1 MTTVRVFVC
10 GSPDRGDDAVAIRAI
25 EDLDEQVQALADIDV
40 CGTLGV
46 EDLVDVPAGTP
57 CLVIDAAVGVGPGSI
72 VTGTL
77 ASLAHRARSAG
88 PAPHSSHIL
97 PIHETMALAEA
108 IRGSLPEG
116 SFLGIGSASF
126 DFGEPLSPAVE
137 AALPD
142 FRAAIAAEIDRL
154 AAPSLPPGAGAPP
167 DAGAG
172 GGRASARKLSDAPPG
187 SGSSAD
193 PIAEP
198 GT

>member
-1 MTTVRVFVC
+1 MPTVRVFVC

-25 EDLDEQVQALADIDV
+25 DGLDGRIQALADIDA

-46 EDLVDVPAGTP
+46 EDLVDVPADTP
-57 CLVIDAAVGVGPGSI
+57 CLVIDAAIGVAPGTI
-72 VTGTL
+72 VSGTL
-77 ASLAHRARSAG
+77 ASLANRARSAG

-116 SFLGIGSASF
+116 SFLGIGSSRF

-142 FRAAIAAEIDRL
+142 FRAAISAEIERL
-154 AAPSLPPGAGAPP
+154 ARGGAGREVAAPN
-167 DAGAG
+167 
-172 GGRASARKLSDAPPG
+172 RAASGLPADD
-187 SGSSAD
+187 GSSA
-193 PIAEP
+193 
-198 GT
+198 

>member
-1 MTTVRVFVC
+1 MTSVRVFVC

-25 EDLDEQVQALADIDV
+25 DGLDPRSHALAEIDV

-46 EDLVDVPAGTP
+46 EDLVDVPSGTR
-57 CLVIDAAVGVGPGSI
+57 CLVLDAAVGVEPGSI

-97 PIHETMALAEA
+97 PIHETLALAEA

-126 DFGEPLSPAVE
+126 DFGEPLSPAVQ
-137 AALPD
+137 AALPQ

-154 AAPSLPPGAGAPP
+154 AAPSLPP
-167 DAGAG
+167 DAGAHPDAEAHG
-172 GGRASARKLSDAPPG
+172 GPVPARQLSDAPPG
-187 SGSSAD
+187 SGASAD

>member
-25 EDLDEQVQALADIDV
+25 EGLDDRSHALAEIDV

-46 EDLVDVPAGTP
+46 EDLVDIPAGTR
-57 CLVIDAAVGVGPGSI
+57 CLVLDAAVGVEPGSI

-97 PIHETMALAEA
+97 PIHETLALAEA
-108 IRGSLPEG
+108 IRGSMPEG
-116 SFLGIGSASF
+116 SFLGIGSVSF
-126 DFGEPLSPAVE
+126 EFGEPLSPAVE

-142 FRAAIAAEIDRL
+142 FRVAIAAEIDRL
-154 AAPSLPPGAGAPP
+154 AASPLARVADAHPGAGV
-167 DAGAG
+167 D
-172 GGRASARKLSDAPPG
+172 GGRAAAGL
-187 SGSSAD
+187 
-193 PIAEP
+193 EP
-198 GT
+198 GA